1 MNGESMN
8 KEGSKDI
15 SGQQAPPYNYNGQI
29 NGLKFTNNNI
39 NNNNGRNLF
48 QKNEQI
54 SEETAYQNN
63 NHINMYPFVNPQLQQ
78 QPPPPP
84 PQQQQQQQQHALHHK
99 NFIHPQQYNL
109 LQHQYTYVNPKH
121 PPQNQQPP
129 WNQYNFINQ
138 QQIQHANSTHYM
150 QPQQIQHANSP
161 QYLQQQ
167 SQHLQPV
174 SSPQYLQSQQIQ
186 PNTSPQYLQ
195 PQSQQLQAANSPQ
208 QYLQPQQIQHTSS
221 AQFLQSQQL
230 QPANSPSQIQRVTSP
245 PPIQRVISPQ
255 PIQYV
260 QSPPPIQPAPLPQT
274 TTNYKVFKNNNS
286 NPIIPENIKIS
297 SKLDKNNVS
306 KLKRVKVSYTCTECR
321 VRRTKCDRKTPCSS
335 CIVKNLTCKYDT
347 EKQIK
352 PKRPNKDSLILRLSK
367 QLQFYKDLACKHT
380 PKRELTL
387 FADDLEEIDYALGV
401 RTLKKVANIDLNNSN
416 NDINNN
422 INNNINSNNNST
434 TPSPSNS
441 EPDVYLSMQKKCAP
455 LDINIFSDAY
465 LFKTDYY
472 INTFLLK
479 PKLDFQAGKTKDKN
493 VNSNSIKEEEA
504 VTIVANTQRQSSE
517 NENEKDGFFQ
527 MRQSDSENNAWL
539 SKNSSDIKLNE
550 FIQSNS
556 RDKDFKMCSFQK
568 KQTRLFIKRI
578 KESANG
584 DRWKSS
590 SSVYSRMFDN
600 FQFDGITNNTV
611 EDCVDPKKGMSPLL
625 TKIIETVNKALPDY
639 KTVTILKNFY
649 YTDIFPDLPFLCIE
663 HFEVFLK
670 ECLFEDEKTGKAYIK
685 LENERI
691 KEKICFVAILLLI
704 QGSSIFLMRMNKDSE
719 VSKNMTNFPDF
730 HAGISLPIKLIM
742 STNPLIEPSKI
753 ELYALLNVWVNYF
766 FIPNPMYSPDIASA
780 IPTDFMAKFVSNL
793 AINMGI
799 RPLNGEFDTLGID
812 EEDSENIESRTNLR
826 KQLAIFTSRIV
837 CIEEVLK
844 GQAFNFKISSKEKEV
859 VEEFLKNIHMKEKD
873 VYQTFVYN
881 LSLTKVFILN
891 LVKECNSIIASGEN
905 NVNVTLLEKKI
916 EYCKSV
922 IQPKLDVKYFRSQD
936 PNDYLTITNETKIN
950 KNVCINKHVFDINC
964 FQNFSLLKIYNI
976 LVVISEEAYYAE
988 QKEIAEPIFM
998 KYMKL
1003 SLDLSIESILLLND
1017 YITGKYGAY
1026 VDKAE
1031 SITVGLT
1038 VTNLFSKVMTTFLQ
1052 LISKF
1057 YVCKIYL
1064 QIKLVNENSTD
1075 AKLINDNISVG
1086 IIIDKLSELLFLT
1099 LDLYSLKYR
1108 YYYFNSFKICLF
1120 FSYYKK
1126 IHENGT
1132 IFNHIF
1138 QSSHH
1143 YEPNGKI
1150 PDEIK
1155 EHFLIKRLTT
1165 VNSFIDSFDYILN
1178 LLNEDKVTDFL
1189 KNQGK
1194 NKTIKKKQN
1203 KRKNLVDDPSLFE
1216 ENSDNSDSIDFDFS
1230 GFFETLSKQN
1240 NGFFDIDILFQ

>member
-1 MNGESMN
+1 
-8 KEGSKDI
+8 
-15 SGQQAPPYNYNGQI
+15 
-29 NGLKFTNNNI
+29 
-39 NNNNGRNLF
+39 
-48 QKNEQI
+48 
-54 SEETAYQNN
+54 
-63 NHINMYPFVNPQLQQ
+63 
-78 QPPPPP
+78 
-84 PQQQQQQQQHALHHK
+84 
-99 NFIHPQQYNL
+99 
-109 LQHQYTYVNPKH
+109 
-121 PPQNQQPP
+121 
-129 WNQYNFINQ
+129 
-138 QQIQHANSTHYM
+138 M
-150 QPQQIQHANSP
+150 QPQQTQLANSP
-161 QYLQQQ
+161 QYLQPQ
-167 SQHLQPV
+167 SQQLQPNT
-174 SSPQYLQSQQIQ
+174 SPQYLQPQLQ

-195 PQSQQLQAANSPQ
+195 PQSQQSQAANSPQ

-221 AQFLQSQQL
+221 TQLSQSQQIQL
-230 QPANSPSQIQRVTSP
+230 ANSPPQIQHVT
-245 PPIQRVISPQ
+245 SPQ
-255 PIQYV
+255 PIQPA
-260 QSPPPIQPAPLPQT
+260 SLPPSSA
-274 TTNYKVFKNNNS
+274 NYKVFKNNNS
-286 NPIIPENIKIS
+286 NPKIPKNNKIS
-297 SKLDKNNVS
+297 STLDKNNVS

-335 CIVKNLTCKYDT
+335 CFAKNLSCKYDT

-352 PKRPNKDSLILRLSK
+352 PKKPNKDSLILRLSK

-387 FADDLEEIDYALGV
+387 FANDLEEIDYALGV
-401 RTLKKVANIDLNNSN
+401 RTLKKGANIDLNS
-416 NDINNN
+416 
-422 INNNINSNNNST
+422 NNNINSGNTST
-434 TPSPSNS
+434 TPLPSNS

-455 LDINIFSDAY
+455 LDVNIFSDAY

-479 PKLDFQAGKTKDKN
+479 PKLNFQAGKTKDKN
-493 VNSNSIKEEEA
+493 VTSNSIKEEEA

-578 KESANG
+578 KESANR

-600 FQFDGITNNTV
+600 FQFEGITNNTV
-611 EDCVDPKKGMSPLL
+611 EDCVDPEKGMSPLL

-639 KTVTILKNFY
+639 KTVTILKKFY
-649 YTDIFPDLPFLCIE
+649 YTDIFPDLPFLCIQE
-663 HFEVFLK
+663 FENFLK

-704 QGSSIFLMRMNKDSE
+704 QGSSIFLIRMNKDSE
-719 VSKNMTNFPDF
+719 VSKKMSYFPVFD
-730 HAGISLPIKLIM
+730 AEISLPIKLIM

-793 AINMGI
+793 ASNMGI
-799 RPLNGEFDTLGID
+799 RPLNGEVDTLGID

-826 KQLAIFTSRIV
+826 KQLAIFTSGIV

-844 GQAFNFKISSKEKEV
+844 GQAFNFKIVSKEKEA
-859 VEEFLKNIHMKEKD
+859 VEEYLKTIHMKEKD
-873 VYQTFVYN
+873 IYQTFVYN

-905 NVNVTLLEKKI
+905 NVNVTLLEKKL
-916 EYCKSV
+916 EYCQSV

-936 PNDYLTITNETKIN
+936 ANDYLTITSETKIN
-950 KNVCINKHVFDINC
+950 KNVCINKLVFDINC
-964 FQNFSLLKIYNI
+964 FQKFSLLKIYNI

-988 QKEIAEPIFM
+988 QKEIAEPIFI
-998 KYMKL
+998 KYVKL

-1031 SITVGLT
+1031 SITVGLA

-1155 EHFLIKRLTT
+1155 EHFLIKRLTAG
-1165 VNSFIDSFDYILN
+1165 NSFMDSFEYILN

-1194 NKTIKKKQN
+1194 NKNIKKKH
-1203 KRKNLVDDPSLFE
+1203 KRKNIVDDPSLFE
-1216 ENSDNSDSIDFDFS
+1216 ENSDNSDNIDFDFS